1 MFSHVYTGNIHYY
14 HNCVLYYILICLCCV
29 AKPIKYHY
37 ENALSKSILFYD
49 AQRSGVLPA
58 DNPISWRSD
67 SAVNDRSDSG
77 MDLSGGWYDGMETPY
92 LQYMY
97 IYIMTNVHFMK
108 ENVVVRL
115 ENCFVSLRT
124 SYCLFFHIM
133 LILFSEATS
142 ML

>member
-1 MFSHVYTGNIHYY
+1 M
-14 HNCVLYYILICLCCV
+14 
-29 AKPIKYHY
+29 
-37 ENALSKSILFYD
+37 FYD

-97 IYIMTNVHFMK
+97 IYTMTNVHFMK

-124 SYCLFFHIM
+124 KTIFRIM